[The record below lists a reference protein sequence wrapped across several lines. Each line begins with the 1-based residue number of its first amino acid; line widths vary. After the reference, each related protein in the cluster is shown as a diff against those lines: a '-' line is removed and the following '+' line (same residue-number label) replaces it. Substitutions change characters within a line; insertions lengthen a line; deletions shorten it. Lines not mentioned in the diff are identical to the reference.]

1 MAAEAVF
8 RSFIVVDKDRLGDFL
23 GDDFP
28 QFLLLVLWG
37 DSNIIVLA
45 SVGKDLFYRTEATN
59 FLEVAWGGFYMI

>member
-1 MAAEAVF
+1 VAAEVVF

-37 DSNIIVLA
+37 DSNDIVLA
-45 SVGKDLFYRTEATN
+45 KICATG
-59 FLEVAWGGFYMI
+59 LKLQT